1 MKNTILLLVV
11 FFGTCLYAQS
21 ERDLINIVSKTNT
34 IELKKLR
41 TVYNQEYLERES
53 RIKNFLSSHPEAKRY
68 TIKGTSIKEIYDV
81 LDNGEILY
89 YGTSNLTSSKTARA
103 DKLYFGGTLGLNV
116 QGQGMKAIVWDG
128 GNARKT
134 HVEFPSNKV
143 VNIDG
148 NVYEDHAT
156 HVTGTIVAKG
166 ITANLRGIAF
176 DAIAHSYNWNN
187 DYTEMADEAGSGLL
201 VSNHS
206 YWQGTTTAAWT
217 FGSYDTRA
225 SQFDAIAFAAP
236 YYLAVTAAGNDRSD
250 FTDPIIGPYLTSKG
264 GYNLTRGM
272 QNAKNYLTVGAVY
285 NVSNYASANS
295 VIMSDFSSWGPTD
308 DGRIKPDVVA
318 KGVNVRSTL
327 AGSNTDSGIQQ
338 GTSMASPAVAGV
350 ALLLQQH
357 YHDTN
362 DDVYMKAA
370 TLKGLINHT
379 ADEAGKASIDANEV
393 ASGVGPDYRF
403 GWGLINAE
411 KAATLITDKADDAA
425 IIDELVLNNNAT
437 YTKTVTVS
445 GTEPLM
451 VSISWTDKQATANNG
466 TNDPVNADYLI
477 NDLDVRVTKNNVTYF
492 PWTLNPA
499 IPSADAVRTSD
510 NFRDNFEKIQV
521 DNASGTYTITVS
533 HKGALDGGLQN
544 FSLIASGAE
553 MTLNAEDFVANTP
566 ALNIFPNPTSNTLN
580 FDTNNWNEI
589 SSITIIDV
597 TGKVINAKYNLNQKS
612 IDVSNL
618 QSGVY
623 FVKFASDDK
632 MITKKF
638 IKK

>member
-1 MKNTILLLVV
+1 MVV

-21 ERDLINIVSKTNT
+21 ERDLVNIVNQTNT
-34 IELKKLR
+34 QELKKLR
-41 TVYNQEYLERES
+41 TVFHQEYLERES
-53 RIKNFLSSHPEAKRY
+53 RIENFLAHHPDVKRS
-68 TIKGTSIKEIYDV
+68 TKEGASIREIYDV
-81 LDNGEILY
+81 LESGEILY
-89 YGTSNLTSSKTARA
+89 YGTSNDGSSKTARA
-103 DKLYFGGTLGLNV
+103 NRLYLGGTLGLNV

-134 HVEFPSNKV
+134 HVEFPGNKV

-148 NVYEDHAT
+148 NTPVDHAT

-176 DAIAHSYNWNN
+176 DAIAHTYNWND
-187 DYTEMADEAGSGLL
+187 DYTEMADEAASGLL

-206 YWQGTTTAAWT
+206 YWI
-217 FGSYDTRA
+217 GSQLTLPEHTWQMGAYDTRA
-225 SQFDAIAFAAP
+225 SQFDALAFAAP
-236 YYLAVTAAGNDRSD
+236 YYLAVTAAGNDRNDNTAPLASY
-250 FTDPIIGPYLTSKG
+250 IASKE
-264 GYNLTRGM
+264 GYNLLRGM
-272 QNAKNYLTVGAVY
+272 QNAKNYLAVGAVY
-285 NVSNYASANS
+285 NVSNYTSESS
-295 VIMSDFSSWGPTD
+295 VIMSEFSSWGPTD

-318 KGVNVRSTL
+318 KGVSVKSTL
-327 AGSNTDSGIQQ
+327 ATSDTASGNLQ

-357 YHDTN
+357 YYNTN
-362 DDVYMKAA
+362 ASTYMRAA

-379 ADEAGKASIDANEV
+379 ADEAGRASVDPNEV
-393 ASGVGPDYRF
+393 ASGIGPDYRF

-411 KAATLITDKADDAA
+411 KAATLITDKAANAA

-437 YTKTVTVS
+437 YSTTVTVS
-445 GTEPLM
+445 GNEPLM

-499 IPSADAVRTSD
+499 MPSADAVRTSD

-533 HKGALDGGLQN
+533 HKGTLDGGLQN
-544 FSLIASGAE
+544 FSLIASGEA
-553 MTLNAEDFVANTP
+553 MTLDAEDFVANNS

-589 SSITIIDV
+589 SNIVIVDV
-597 TGKVINAKYNLNQKS
+597 TGKVINAKYDLNQKS

-618 QSGVY
+618 QAGVY
-623 FVKFASDDK
+623 FVKFASEDK